1 MEGYRINMKYIIKI
15 KNRIALL
22 KGNVPEGQR
31 VLRGFSLIE
40 LIVVITIIALISVA
54 GMVSYSGT
62 NKKSRDARRVAD
74 LEKMRIALEMIRQ
87 VGTTYPANASSLVSG
102 NFMQALPTDPKS
114 GNAYDYDQTSGGY
127 GYSIGATLED
137 PANPNYRVYNP

>member
-1 MEGYRINMKYIIKI
+1 MKSQK
-15 KNRIALL
+15 L
-22 KGNVPEGQR
+22 KVKSQK
-31 VLRGFSLIE
+31 GFSLIE
-40 LIVVITIIALISVA
+40 LIVVITIIALISVV

-62 NKKSRDARRVAD
+62 NKRSRDARRVAD

-87 VGTTYPANASSLVSG
+87 VGTTYPVNASSLVSG

-127 GYSIGATLED
+127 GYSIGATMEE

>member
-1 MEGYRINMKYIIKI
+1 MNYELRIKSQK
-15 KNRIALL
+15 
-22 KGNVPEGQR
+22 
-31 VLRGFSLIE
+31 GFSLIE

-87 VGTTYPANASSLVSG
+87 VGTTYPLSAGS
-102 NFMQALPTDPKS
+102 
-114 GNAYDYDQTSGGY
+114 
-127 GYSIGATLED
+127 
-137 PANPNYRVYNP
+137 

>member
-1 MEGYRINMKYIIKI
+1 MNYELRIKSQK
-15 KNRIALL
+15 
-22 KGNVPEGQR
+22 
-31 VLRGFSLIE
+31 GFSLIE

-87 VGTTYPANASSLVSG
+87 VGTTYPASAGSLAP
-102 NFMQALPTDPKS
+102 NYIQALPIDPKS
-114 GNAYDYDQTSGGY
+114 GDSYSYQQTNGGY
-127 GYSIGATLED
+127 GYSIGATLEGSTD
-137 PANPNYRVYNP
+137 PNYRVYNP